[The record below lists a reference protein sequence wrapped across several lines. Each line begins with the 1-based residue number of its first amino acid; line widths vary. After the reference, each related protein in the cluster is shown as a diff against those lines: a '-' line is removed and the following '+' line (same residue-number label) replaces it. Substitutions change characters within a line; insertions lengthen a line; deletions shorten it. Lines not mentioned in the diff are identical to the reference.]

1 MDIKRDIKCALHA
14 LGFDKPRKHQVAPIK
29 ALTDKQDTIVIA
41 GTSSGKTA
49 IYQTAGL
56 VLQGLTVV
64 VEPLLALIYD
74 QVQELQRKGIPADY
88 IDSTR
93 SKTDAKK
100 ILRKA
105 QNAKLAFLYVTP
117 ERLQNEAFI
126 SAMRQSDLV
135 LLVVDECHCITEWGY
150 TFRDSYLHI
159 GTFVEHLPHKPVL
172 CACSATILEGNVDAI
187 AQSLHM
193 EHPSL
198 FRSDLKRNNLILL
211 KKDVTS
217 PKKTLEKRLEHRLK
231 VLKRCIRK
239 YHGTGSVMIY
249 ALTTAYVDAIYNFL
263 EDIYSG
269 QVARYHA
276 KIQPEKLKRQM
287 EMDFLQGKKKIMIA
301 TSAFGMGIDVP
312 DIELV
317 IHFNTPISMTDY
329 IQQIGRAGRDG
340 RKARCILFY
349 DQNGDDKKIVHSL
362 RKKAAQTS
370 KKAANTIKAH
380 YQQMQDFLS
389 DTGCIRNAVLRYQGQ
404 DEKSI
409 CKCCTNCARERKG
422 H

>member
-1 MDIKRDIKCALHA
+1 MDIKRNIKQALHE
-14 LGFDKPRKHQVAPIK
+14 LGFAKPRKHQVAPIK
-29 ALTDKQDTIVIA
+29 SLTNRQDTIVIA

-64 VEPLLALIYD
+64 IEPLLALIYN
-74 QVQELQRKGIPADY
+74 QVKELQRKGIPADY

-93 SKTDAKK
+93 SKTDAEK
-100 ILRKA
+100 ILCKA
-105 QNAKLAFLYVTP
+105 QKGKLSFLYVTP
-117 ERLQNEAFI
+117 ERLQNKAFH
-126 SAMRQSDLV
+126 SAMQQTDLT
-135 LLVVDECHCITEWGY
+135 LLVVDECHCITDWGY
-150 TFRDSYLHI
+150 TFRDAYLHI
-159 GTFVEHLPHKPVL
+159 GTFVACLLHKPVL
-172 CACSATILEGNVDAI
+172 CACSATILEDNVNAI

-193 EHPSL
+193 EYPVL

-217 PKKTLEKRLEHRLK
+217 PKKALEKRLEHRLK
-231 VLKRCIRK
+231 ALKHCIRK
-239 YHGTGSVMIY
+239 HGDDGSIMIY

-263 EDIYSG
+263 EEIYPG

-276 KIQPEKLKRQM
+276 KIQPKKLKHQM
-287 EMDFLQGKKKIMIA
+287 EMDFLQGKTKIMVT

-312 DIELV
+312 DIELI

-349 DQNGDDKKIVHSL
+349 DQNGDDQKIVHSL

-370 KKAANTIKAH
+370 KNAADTIKAH
-380 YQQMQDFLS
+380 YKQMQDFLL
-389 DTGCIRNAVLRYQGQ
+389 DTDCMRNAILQYP
-404 DEKSI
+404 
-409 CKCCTNCARERKG
+409 RENRTD
-422 H
+422 HL

>member
-1 MDIKRDIKCALHA
+1 MDIKRDIKGALHD
-14 LGFDKPRKHQVAPIK
+14 LGFDKPRKHQIAPIK

-41 GTSSGKTA
+41 GTSSGKTT

-64 VEPLLALIYD
+64 IEPLLALIYN
-74 QVQELQRKGIPADY
+74 QVKELQQKSIPADY

-93 SKTDAKK
+93 SKTDVDK
-100 ILRKA
+100 ILCKA
-105 QNAKLAFLYVTP
+105 QKGKLTFLYVTP
-117 ERLQNEAFI
+117 ERLQNKTFI
-126 SAMRQSDLV
+126 SAMRQTNLA

-150 TFRDSYLHI
+150 TFRDAYLCI
-159 GTFVEHLPHKPVL
+159 GDFIQNLPHKPVI
-172 CACSATILEGNVDAI
+172 CACSATILDGNVDAI

-193 EHPSL
+193 RHPAV

-217 PKKTLEKRLEHRLK
+217 SKKALEKRLESRLK
-231 VLKRCIRK
+231 TLKHCIKKYRCD
-239 YHGTGSVMIY
+239 GSIMIY
-249 ALTTAYVDAIYNFL
+249 ALTTTYVDAIYNFL

-287 EMDFLQGKKKIMIA
+287 EMDFLQGKKKIMVA

-317 IHFNTPISMTDY
+317 IHFNAPVSMTDY

-349 DQNGDDKKIVHSL
+349 DQNGDDQKIVRSL

-370 KKAANTIKAH
+370 KKAADTIKAH
-380 YQQMQDFLS
+380 YRQMQDFLS
-389 DTGCIRNAVLRYQGQ
+389 DTSCMRNAVLRYQGQ
-404 DEKSI
+404 NEQTI